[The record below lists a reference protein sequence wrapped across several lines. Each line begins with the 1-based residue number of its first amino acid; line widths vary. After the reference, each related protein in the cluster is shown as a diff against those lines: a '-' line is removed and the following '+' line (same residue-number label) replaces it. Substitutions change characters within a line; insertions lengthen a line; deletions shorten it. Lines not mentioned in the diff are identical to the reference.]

1 MKTRPKQKFK
11 IEKSKSHIENKIIEK
26 SIESLIA
33 KGAVVPCSESKNQ
46 YISPYFVVPKPDGSY
61 RFILNLK
68 RFNRNV
74 HTQHFKLEDLNTT
87 IKLIS
92 QGDFLNKIDL
102 KDAFFLVPI
111 KKSSQKY
118 LKFKFNNKYFKFV
131 CLPFGLSTSPY
142 VFTKLMKPVMQY
154 LRERGIVAGI
164 FIDDILNIAGTYEE
178 CRRNA
183 EIIISLLTHLGF
195 IINKE
200 KSDLVPKKI
209 CTYLG
214 FNINT
219 KNCSLTLTDKKKSN
233 LVKLLNSVISKEQCT
248 IYEFA
253 KIIGKLISAC
263 TAVEYGWLYTKVME
277 REKIIALRSN
287 FDNYNKKMRISNKV
301 KEDIKWWIKA
311 IPTALKYFKPK
322 NHKVEIFTDA
332 SLSGWGATKDKTQLN
347 GFWKNEEKGFS
358 INYLELLAIKK
369 ALERLG
375 ETLHNCKIL
384 LRVDNKT
391 AISYI
396 NKMGGVRYDKYNRLA
411 RSIWQWA
418 EDRKIILR
426 ASYIPS
432 KENTIAG
439 TLSRINL
446 DTEWE
451 IFPYYYEKI
460 TKQFGIP
467 EIDLF
472 ATATNKKCSK
482 YASWLP
488 DAKAHKIDA
497 FTMNWKNMYFYAFP
511 PFSLIAKVIE
521 KVRLDKATGILVV
534 PNWKN
539 QPWYPIFCRL
549 VISKKLILGP
559 NNNLL
564 YISSSQE
571 VLHPRARY
579 LQLIAAV
586 ISGKHF

>member
-1 MKTRPKQKFK
+1 
-11 IEKSKSHIENKIIEK
+11 
-26 SIESLIA
+26 
-33 KGAVVPCSESKNQ
+33 
-46 YISPYFVVPKPDGSY
+46 
-61 RFILNLK
+61 
-68 RFNRNV
+68 
-74 HTQHFKLEDLNTT
+74 
-87 IKLIS
+87 
-92 QGDFLNKIDL
+92 
-102 KDAFFLVPI
+102 
-111 KKSSQKY
+111 
-118 LKFKFNNKYFKFV
+118 
-131 CLPFGLSTSPY
+131 
-142 VFTKLMKPVMQY
+142 MKPVMQY

-263 TAVEYGWLYTKVME
+263 TAVEYGWLYTKVTE

-332 SLSGWGATKDKTQLN
+332 SLSGWGATKDKTQIN

-418 EDRKIILR
+418 ENRKIILR

-432 KENTIAG
+432 KENTTAD

-511 PFSLIAKVIE
+511 P
-521 KVRLDKATGILVV
+521 LV
-534 PNWKN
+534 
-539 QPWYPIFCRL
+539 L
-549 VISKKLILGP
+549 
-559 NNNLL
+559 
-564 YISSSQE
+564 
-571 VLHPRARY
+571 
-579 LQLIAAV
+579 
-586 ISGKHF
+586 